1 MSFRGVES
9 DKGTIVVKSIR
20 FVAVVAVRWM
30 VVKIWPLLYNH
41 PANENSSHFQILYA
55 RYKWSPSTL
64 AALIIYN
71 TGMERGWSCVAK

>member
-41 PANENSSHFQILYA
+41 PANENSSPIF
-55 RYKWSPSTL
+55 RYFMLDTSGHRQL
-64 AALIIYN
+64 
-71 TGMERGWSCVAK
+71 